1 MQVAGV
7 PAAGRAS
14 PRPWTVAW
22 RAARP
27 VVADSAPRRRRSAKK
42 GNPPPPPP
50 PPPAND
56 KNETDREL
64 YSYTMDKPK
73 TEGMKSAYELALERL
88 ESQGIERPREEGLSE
103 EARRQVAEIR
113 QQAEAKLAE
122 LEILHRDRA
131 RTLADPVKRREQDE
145 EYVRERRRIED
156 ERERKIRKV
165 RAAAPAG

>member
-1 MQVAGV
+1 
-7 PAAGRAS
+7 
-14 PRPWTVAW
+14 
-22 RAARP
+22 
-27 VVADSAPRRRRSAKK
+27 
-42 GNPPPPPP
+42 
-50 PPPAND
+50 
-56 KNETDREL
+56 
-64 YSYTMDKPK
+64 MDKPK